1 MGEAIAG
8 DGEWIKEK
16 KKGDQYPPHVRYIHS
31 AFSAVVA
38 PINHT
43 VSTHTHTHT
52 RLTAL
57 CPRLPG

>member
-16 KKGDQYPPHVRYIHS
+16 KKGHQYPPHVRYIHS

-38 PINHT
+38 PMNHT
-43 VSTHTHTHT
+43 VSTHTHT
-52 RLTAL
+52 
-57 CPRLPG
+57 PV

>member
-16 KKGDQYPPHVRYIHS
+16 NKGDQYPPHVRYIHS

-38 PINHT
+38 PMNHT
-43 VSTHTHTHT
+43 VSTHTHT

-57 CPRLPG
+57 CPGLPG